1 MSSTGTFSLEERR
14 PSSSFVSRYYTRRE
28 ESDRCMMLCG
38 GLALT
43 AIGLANRSFAGL
55 LLAGIGGYV
64 AYQYAGGSHRWSQE
78 NSHGALAE
86 HPFTDD
92 FVDEA
97 GAESFPASD
106 PPAHSTSSAW

>member
-1 MSSTGTFSLEERR
+1 MEERR
-14 PSSSFVSRYYTRRE
+14 LPSSFVSRYYSRQE
-28 ESDRCMMLCG
+28 ESDRFLLMAG

-55 LLAGIGGYV
+55 LLAGIGGCL
-64 AYQYAGGSHRWSQE
+64 AYQFADSSHRWSDRTAQAGLTKQ
-78 NSHGALAE
+78 SHTE
-86 HPFTDD
+86 D

-106 PPAHSTSSAW
+106 PPAHSTSSVW